1 MITMQV
7 SMTVPA
13 GTETTWEQLRREAH
27 RAYPQQPGFLGAR
40 VLHDCD
46 HPAHYVMQSDW
57 ETRADA
63 DRAVRTVGMPWRT
76 RGLGLDDRA
85 IRVTYF
91 DTIDPLA

>member
-1 MITMQV
+1 
-7 SMTVPA
+7 
-13 GTETTWEQLRREAH
+13 
-27 RAYPQQPGFLGAR
+27 
-40 VLHDCD
+40 
-46 HPAHYVMQSDW
+46 MQSDW